1 MVSNALLQRSSSPV
15 RWWGPPRSPIC
26 SAGIRISATR
36 SACPSPVG
44 PESSRRRR
52 CRPGRSSSRRS
63 GRRSSRA
70 RRLQAGSSGCCGL
83 RSSSGSL
90 RRTPRR
96 RARSPGPGPGPG
108 ARGPGAGSCRTCG
121 SGGSGGSRRSG
132 ARRPRA
138 DSDARAVRSD
148 TDGGAASPARAADPG
163 PESGSGD
170 DAADLASVA
179 PGSAGRGAHAGARGR
194 ATAPRVGADPPQAG
208 ADAAR
213 RRHTGHLD
221 AADADGRRERLTRRD
236 LRG

>member
-26 SAGIRISATR
+26 SAGIRISAAR

-96 RARSPGPGPGPG
+96 RARSPRPRPRR

-138 DSDARAVRSD
+138 DSGARAVRSD